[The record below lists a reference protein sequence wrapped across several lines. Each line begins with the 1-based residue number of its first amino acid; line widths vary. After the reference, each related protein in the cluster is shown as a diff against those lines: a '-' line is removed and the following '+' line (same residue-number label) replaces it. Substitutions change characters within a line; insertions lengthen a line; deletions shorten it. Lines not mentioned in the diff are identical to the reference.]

1 VIVGVGTHVTRGVG
15 CLDGVGGCDVGGRDG
30 DKVGVGHPV
39 RGGVG
44 RGTGRHV
51 REGVAIGVGLVDEAS
66 GVAGTGVGV
75 GDTPTGTET
84 TGVGCGLG

>member
-1 VIVGVGTHVTRGVG
+1 MG
-15 CLDGVGGCDVGGRDG
+15 CQDGNE
-30 DKVGVGHPV
+30 VGVGHPV

-44 RGTGRHV
+44 RGTDRHL
-51 REGVAIGVGLVDEAS
+51 REGVAVGVGLVDEAS

-84 TGVGCGLG
+84 SGVGRGLG